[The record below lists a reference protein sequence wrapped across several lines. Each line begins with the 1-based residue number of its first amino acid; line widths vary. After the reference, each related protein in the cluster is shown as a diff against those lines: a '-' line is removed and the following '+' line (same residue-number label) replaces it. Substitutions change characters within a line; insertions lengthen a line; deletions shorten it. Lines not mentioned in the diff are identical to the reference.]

1 MKLQEDLY
9 DLEDEVPMETWDKV
23 KDIRKEIPT
32 QDLMR

>member
-23 KDIRKEIPT
+23 KDERKEIPM